1 MSSIKYKCELKIE
14 NFPSRY
20 ELFKELERFLRIRHY
35 DVRYQTINKSN
46 LMIIYSDSPDTILGF
61 AELLKKKKTNVSHY
75 KDMVINV
82 SLSNQDRLID
92 SNFDEKLKN
101 QNDNQYNY
109 AEKEENDRYNTV
121 NN

>member
-1 MSSIKYKCELKIE
+1 MSTIKYKCELKIE

-20 ELFKELERFLRIRHY
+20 DLFKELERFLRIRHY
-35 DVRYQTINKSN
+35 DVKYQTINKWN
-46 LMIIYSDSPDTILGF
+46 LLIIYSDSPDVILGF
-61 AELLKKKKTNVSHY
+61 AELLTKKKTNVSHY

-82 SLSNQDRLID
+82 SLSNQDNLIN
-92 SNFDEKLKN
+92 SNFDEKLNN

-109 AEKEENDRYNTV
+109 IEKEQNDRYNTL

>member
-1 MSSIKYKCELKIE
+1 MSTIKYKCELKIE

-35 DVRYQTINKSN
+35 DVRYQTINKWN

-61 AELLKKKKTNVSHY
+61 AELLPKKKTNVSHY

-82 SLSNQDRLID
+82 SLSNQDNLIN
-92 SNFDEKLKN
+92 SNFDEKLNN

-109 AEKEENDRYNTV
+109 IEKEQNDRYNTL

>member
-35 DVRYQTINKSN
+35 DVRYQTINKWN

-61 AELLKKKKTNVSHY
+61 AELLTKKKTNVSHY

-82 SLSNQDRLID
+82 SLSNQDNLIN
-92 SNFDEKLKN
+92 SNFDEKLNN

-109 AEKEENDRYNTV
+109 IEKEQNDRYNTL

>member
-1 MSSIKYKCELKIE
+1 MSTIKYKCELKIE

-20 ELFKELERFLRIRHY
+20 DLFKELERFLRIRHY

-61 AELLKKKKTNVSHY
+61 AELLTKKKTNVSHY

>member
-1 MSSIKYKCELKIE
+1 MSTIKYKCELKIE

-35 DVRYQTINKSN
+35 DVRYQTINKWN

-61 AELLKKKKTNVSHY
+61 AELLTKKKTNVSHY

-82 SLSNQDRLID
+82 SLSNQDNLIN
-92 SNFDEKLKN
+92 SNFDEKLNN

-109 AEKEENDRYNTV
+109 IEKEQNDRYNTL

>member
-1 MSSIKYKCELKIE
+1 MSTIKYKCELKIE

-20 ELFKELERFLRIRHY
+20 EVFKELERFLRIRHY

-61 AELLKKKKTNVSHY
+61 AELLTKKKTNVSHY

-109 AEKEENDRYNTV
+109 AEKEENDRYNTI

>member
-1 MSSIKYKCELKIE
+1 MSTIKYKCELKIE

-61 AELLKKKKTNVSHY
+61 AELLTKKKTNVSHY

-82 SLSNQDRLID
+82 SLSNQDNLIN
-92 SNFDEKLKN
+92 SNFDEKLNN

-109 AEKEENDRYNTV
+109 IEKEQNDRYNTL

>member
-61 AELLKKKKTNVSHY
+61 AELLTKKKTNVSHY

-109 AEKEENDRYNTV
+109 AEKEENDRYNTI

>member
-1 MSSIKYKCELKIE
+1 MSTIKYKCELKIE

-20 ELFKELERFLRIRHY
+20 DLFKELERFLRIRHY
-35 DVRYQTINKSN
+35 DVRYQTINKWN

-61 AELLKKKKTNVSHY
+61 AELLTKKKTNVSHY

-82 SLSNQDRLID
+82 SLSNQDHLID
-92 SNFDEKLKN
+92 SNLNN
-101 QNDNQYNY
+101 QKDGQYNY
-109 AEKEENDRYNTV
+109 IEKEENERYNTL

>member
-61 AELLKKKKTNVSHY
+61 AELLTKKKTNVSHY

>member
-1 MSSIKYKCELKIE
+1 MSTIKYKCELKIE

-20 ELFKELERFLRIRHY
+20 DLFKELERFLRIRHY
-35 DVRYQTINKSN
+35 DVRYQTINKWN

-61 AELLKKKKTNVSHY
+61 AELLTKKKTNVSHY

-82 SLSNQDRLID
+82 SLSNQDNLIN
-92 SNFDEKLKN
+92 SNFDEKLNN

-109 AEKEENDRYNTV
+109 IEKEQNDRYNTL

>member
-1 MSSIKYKCELKIE
+1 MSTIKYKCELKIE

-61 AELLKKKKTNVSHY
+61 AELLKKKKQ
-75 KDMVINV
+75 MF
-82 SLSNQDRLID
+82 LIIKIWLLM
-92 SNFDEKLKN
+92 FLFQIKI
-101 QNDNQYNY
+101 
-109 AEKEENDRYNTV
+109 V
-121 NN
+121 

>member
-20 ELFKELERFLRIRHY
+20 KLFKELERLIRIRHC

-61 AELLKKKKTNVSHY
+61 AELLTKKKTNVSHY

>member
-1 MSSIKYKCELKIE
+1 MSTIKYKCELKIE

-61 AELLKKKKTNVSHY
+61 AELLTKKKTNVSHY